1 MKLNVSGVL
10 HEFQNVKNVEALVK
24 QLGTDTGG
32 IAIAVNDRI
41 VRKSA
46 WGEHR
51 LIDGDRIEIVKAVQG
66 G

>member
-10 HEFQNVKNVEALVK
+10 HEFQDGSNVEALVK
-24 QLGTDTGG
+24 QLGTETGG
-32 IAIAVNDRI
+32 IAVAVNDRI

-46 WGEHR
+46 WSEHK